1 MKHINIIRMLAIGS
15 ICYAMH
21 GMDQSSGTS
30 QLLVLAETA
39 LRSQGQ
45 SQHRLLVDIHE
56 IERARAQRVAQ
67 AHAHLPEPSSMA
79 QFFQDSLRYLK
90 VKEKEPR
97 SVMSIANLID

>member
-1 MKHINIIRMLAIGS
+1 MKHTNIIRMIAIGS

-21 GMDQSSGTS
+21 GMDQSSGAS
-30 QLLVLAETA
+30 PLEVLADTA

-45 SQHRLLVDIHE
+45 VQHRLLVSIHE
-56 IERARAQRVAQ
+56 IERARAQRAAQ

-90 VKEKEPR
+90 VEEKEPR